1 MICDSYFFIIFIQM
15 ADVKV
20 KIYQVQDENIC
31 TYVANIAISIF
42 AGAILFRARNVSL
55 KLVKILCPLIIV
67 EQLAFCGARD
77 LYYQGIKEE
86 IDAGKNERLYRA
98 GFAVVSAFCLVL
110 LNLVH
115 WIYAFKMWFL
125 SKKIDWELKKK
136 TSGQVHIPQDI

>member
-1 MICDSYFFIIFIQM
+1 MSN
-15 ADVKV
+15 AKV
-20 KIYQVQDENIC
+20 TLAQVHDENIC
-31 TYVANIAISIF
+31 TYVANIVVSVV

-77 LYYQGIKEE
+77 LYYQGIIE
-86 IDAGKNERLYRA
+86 KNQKNDGRSYRA

-115 WIYAFKMWFL
+115 WIYAFKIWFL
-125 SKKIDWELKKK
+125 AKKIDW
-136 TSGQVHIPQDI
+136 

>member
-1 MICDSYFFIIFIQM
+1 M
-15 ADVKV
+15 ADPKV
-20 KIYQVQDENIC
+20 KLAQVHDENIC
-31 TYVANIAISIF
+31 TYVANIAVSIV

-77 LYYQGIKEE
+77 LYYQGIIEE
-86 IDAGKNERLYRA
+86 DAGNDDRLYRA
-98 GFAVVSAFCLVL
+98 GFAVISAFCLVL

-136 TSGQVHIPQDI
+136 ISSYAQIPQDI